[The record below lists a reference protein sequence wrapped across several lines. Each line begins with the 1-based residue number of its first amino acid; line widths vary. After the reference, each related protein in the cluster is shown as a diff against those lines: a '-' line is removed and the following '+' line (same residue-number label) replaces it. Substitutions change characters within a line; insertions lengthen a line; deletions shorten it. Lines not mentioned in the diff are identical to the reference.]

1 MRRQNQRMSR
11 KDDQPSAA
19 SAVAFLQR
27 KKRRLIATVLRLF
40 AAQIQAKTP
49 FSLREG
55 FAVGVGF
62 FGTFLPSKKY
72 EEKKFLG
79 ASR

>member
-1 MRRQNQRMSR
+1 MLR
-11 KDDQPSAA
+11 KADQTSAA

-49 FSLREG
+49 FWRWLFWYF
-55 FAVGVGF
+55 FAI
-62 FGTFLPSKKY
+62 KKVR
-72 EEKKFLG
+72 KINF
-79 ASR
+79 